1 MKTWI
6 ARLALVISL
15 MVPLYFATAALG
27 VKFGLFDWRFG
38 LGVMIVQW
46 GIWVLLGALAIALLA
61 LAIVAARA
69 PRRGWSLALAALLI
83 PAAGLGYLAW
93 VREKTA
99 TIPPIHDI
107 ATNPDDAPEFSERV
121 MALRSATPDVNPVN
135 PLNEP
140 LSSFPMYQSER
151 FAAIS
156 ARSAGDIAREAYPDV
171 RTLTLKLGGPEAYA
185 AVLEEA
191 RGMGWEIVTT
201 EASAGIVEAT
211 ATTFWFG
218 FKDDVAIRVRQTQD
232 GAGAEIDMRSTSR
245 VGVSDLGANAARIK
259 AFLEAVAARAKP

>member
-93 VREKTA
+93 VREKT
-99 TIPPIHDI
+99 
-107 ATNPDDAPEFSERV
+107 R
-121 MALRSATPDVNPVN
+121 
-135 PLNEP
+135 
-140 LSSFPMYQSER
+140 
-151 FAAIS
+151 
-156 ARSAGDIAREAYPDV
+156 
-171 RTLTLKLGGPEAYA
+171 
-185 AVLEEA
+185 
-191 RGMGWEIVTT
+191 
-201 EASAGIVEAT
+201 
-211 ATTFWFG
+211 
-218 FKDDVAIRVRQTQD
+218 
-232 GAGAEIDMRSTSR
+232 RSTTSPR
-245 VGVSDLGANAARIK
+245 TRTTRRNSQSASWR
-259 AFLEAVAARAKP
+259 